1 MRFGEFIGGRG
12 VMYSAA
18 EKIGKAEAAALKL
31 SGIVF
36 FLILWEILPRVGALD
51 PQFLPTFTATVSE
64 VWKMLLSGVIF
75 TSAMVSLWRALIGL
89 IIAAAVALPLGLW
102 IGTEGVTVERRIR
115 PLLRLLSQVN
125 PFSLMP
131 VFILFFGIGEIVKLM
146 VVAWVCVWPLLFN
159 TIEGVKN
166 ADPALVKTAKAMCA
180 GKFGALATVVLPGA
194 SAFIFAG
201 LRVGVEMSFFMLIA
215 AEMVGATDGLGWL
228 LHNSAM
234 NYQIGRIYAS
244 SLITVLLGFGLSL
257 LLKFLQGRLFF
268 WREGVLNSLYADGGK
283 RNALKKWQAYAV
295 SAFVIVLL
303 TVGTWQVEVS
313 RKRMAEFGRG
323 TMHSHDHQALPRDI
337 SGH

>member
-1 MRFGEFIGGRG
+1 
-12 VMYSAA
+12 MYSAA
-18 EKIGKAEAAALKL
+18 EKIGKIEAVTLKL
-31 SGIVF
+31 SGIAF
-36 FLILWEILPRVGALD
+36 FLILWEVLPRVGALD

-64 VWKMLLSGVIF
+64 VCKMLFSGVIF

-102 IGTEGVTVERRIR
+102 IGTEGITIERRIR

-131 VFILFFGIGEIVKLM
+131 VFILFFGIGEVVKLM
-146 VVAWVCVWPLLFN
+146 VVAWVCLWPLLFN

-166 ADPALVKTAKAMCA
+166 ADPALVKTANAMCA
-180 GKFGALATVVLPGA
+180 GRLGALATVVLPGA

-244 SLITVLLGFGLSL
+244 SLVTVLLSFGLSL
-257 LLKFLQGRLFF
+257 LLKFLQNRLFF
-268 WREGVLNSLYADGGK
+268 WKEEALNSFHAAGAK
-283 RNALKKWQAYAV
+283 RNALKKWQVCAV
-295 SAFVIVLL
+295 LAFVITLL

-313 RKRMAEFGRG
+313 RQKMAGFNR
-323 TMHSHDHQALPRDI
+323 TIHSHDHHSMPQGGLGGV
-337 SGH
+337 GH

>member
-1 MRFGEFIGGRG
+1 
-12 VMYSAA
+12 MYNAV
-18 EKIGKAEAAALKL
+18 EQIGKPEAAALKI
-31 SGIVF
+31 SGIAL
-36 FLILWEILPRVGALD
+36 FLVLWEASPRLGLLD
-51 PQFLPTFTATVSE
+51 SQFLPTFTATLGE
-64 VWKMLLSGVIF
+64 VWKMAASGVMF
-75 TSAMVSLWRALIGL
+75 TSAMVSLWRALVGL

-102 IGTEGVTVERRIR
+102 IGSGEGGAVERRIR

-131 VFILFFGIGEIVKLM
+131 VFILFFGIGEIVKLT

-159 TIEGVKN
+159 TIEGARS
-166 ADPALVKTAKAMCA
+166 ADPTLVKTANAMC
-180 GKFGALATVVLPGA
+180 GGRFGALAKVILPGA

-244 SLITVLLGFGLSL
+244 SLITVALSFGLSL
-257 LLKFLQGRLFF
+257 MLKYLQERLFF
-268 WREGVLNSLYADGGK
+268 WREDALGSQRSVGAAK
-283 RNALKKWQAYAV
+283 RTALKKWETGAILT
-295 SAFVIVLL
+295 FIGLLL

-313 RKRMAEFGRG
+313 RQKMAGFNRVI
-323 TMHSHDHQALPRDI
+323 HSHDHHSMPYSQHGAE
-337 SGH
+337 

>member
-1 MRFGEFIGGRG
+1 MSR
-12 VMYSAA
+12 AA
-18 EKIGKAEAAALKL
+18 EKIGKTEAVALKL
-31 SGIVF
+31 SGVAL
-36 FLILWEILPRVGALD
+36 FLVLWEVLPRTGALD
-51 PQFLPTFTATVSE
+51 PQFLPTFSATLRE
-64 VWKMLLSGVIF
+64 AWKMLFSGVIF

-102 IGTEGVTVERRIR
+102 IGTEGGSIERRIR

-146 VVAWVCVWPLLFN
+146 VVAWVCLWPLLFN

-166 ADPALVKTAKAMCA
+166 ADPTLVKTADAMCA
-180 GKFGALATVVLPGA
+180 GRLGALAAVILPGA

-201 LRVGVEMSFFMLIA
+201 LRVGVEMSFFMLVA

-234 NYQIGRIYAS
+234 NYQIGRIYAA
-244 SLITVLLGFGLSL
+244 SLVIVLMSFGLSV
-257 LLKFLQGRLFF
+257 LLKFLQNRLFF
-268 WREGVLNSLYADGGK
+268 WREGALDSLYAEGGVK
-283 RNALKKWQAYAV
+283 RNALKKWQACAV
-295 SAFVIVLL
+295 AAFVVTLL

-313 RKRMAEFGRG
+313 RQKMAGFNRTIHVHEHHPTPQG
-323 TMHSHDHQALPRDI
+323 AA
-337 SGH
+337 GH

>member
-1 MRFGEFIGGRG
+1 MSR
-12 VMYSAA
+12 VA
-18 EKIGKAEAAALKL
+18 EKIGKAEAVALKL
-31 SGIVF
+31 LGVAF
-36 FLILWEILPRVGALD
+36 FLILWEVLPRTGALD
-51 PQFLPTFTATVSE
+51 PQFLPTFTATVSK
-64 VWKMLLSGVIF
+64 VWDMLLSGVIF

-102 IGTEGVTVERRIR
+102 IGTEGGGIEKRIR

-146 VVAWVCVWPLLFN
+146 VVAWVCLWPLLFN

-166 ADPALVKTAKAMCA
+166 ADPALVKMADAMCA
-180 GKFGALATVVLPGA
+180 GRIVTLATVILPGA

-201 LRVGVEMSFFMLIA
+201 LRVGVEMAFFMLIA

-234 NYQIGRIYAS
+234 NYQIGRIYAA
-244 SLITVLLGFGLSL
+244 SLVTVLLSFGLSV
-257 LLKFLQGRLFF
+257 LLKFLQNRLFF
-268 WREGVLNSLYADGGK
+268 WRESVLGSIYAADGVK
-283 RNALKKWQAYAV
+283 RNALKKWQACAV
-295 SAFVIVLL
+295 AAFVVVLL
-303 TVGTWQVEVS
+303 TVGTWQVEIS
-313 RKRMAEFGRG
+313 RRKMAEFGRAA
-323 TMHSHDHQALPRDI
+323 HSHDHYSKPYDI